1 MNLIICGRCSQRLRG
16 QEDFSEDSKCSSSP
30 DSQPPVQC
38 MSNTR
43 KFRTLRQPPP
53 QCSPS
58 QPPSI
63 EKLVSLWACPATRF
77 CQSGIL
83 FITSIVTIV
92 ISNQIPSAEKPP
104 FINIPGQAPQSK
116 SNASR
121 TVPSSSPIN
130 LFCKLDNF
138 RNKLIYL

>member
-16 QEDFSEDSKCSSSP
+16 ARRFFRRFKVFLSP

-43 KFRTLRQPPP
+43 KFRILRQPPP
-53 QCSPS
+53 QCSPL

-63 EKLVSLWACPATRF
+63 AKLVSLWACPATRF

-121 TVPSSSPIN
+121 TVPSSSTIN
-130 LFCKLDNF
+130 LFCELDD
-138 RNKLIYL
+138 L